1 MPPRVTNK
9 NSLKGKTMTVAKSY
23 DPSTKLAKCSC
34 RSKYQDETYGEDTR
48 LMNKKKNGSWCCT
61 VCGKDK

>member
-1 MPPRVTNK
+1 
-9 NSLKGKTMTVAKSY
+9 MTVAKSY

-34 RSKYQDETYGEDTR
+34 HSKYQDETYGEDTR
-48 LMNKKKNGSWCCT
+48 LMNKKKNGTWCCT

>member
-1 MPPRVTNK
+1 VTN
-9 NSLKGKTMTVAKSY
+9 NNLREGLKMAVAKSF